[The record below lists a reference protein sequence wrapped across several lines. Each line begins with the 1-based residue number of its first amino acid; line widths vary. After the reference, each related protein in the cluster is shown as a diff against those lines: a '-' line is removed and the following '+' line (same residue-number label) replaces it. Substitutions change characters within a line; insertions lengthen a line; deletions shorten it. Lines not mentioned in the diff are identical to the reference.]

1 MNKFRN
7 IVISFGNG
15 VAALLMFAPIFII
28 TSAEKLGTTY
38 TIILLILS
46 ICYDTYIYSII
57 KQNKYLEET
66 KKLFLDVFNG
76 KTVESKTEEQKLN
89 WYKVIC
95 INLFMDYFNKD
106 KWERIWVND

>member
-1 MNKFRN
+1 MNKFKN
-7 IVISFGNG
+7 MVISFGNG
-15 VAALLMFAPIFII
+15 IAVLLMFAPIFII

-46 ICYDTYIYSII
+46 TCYNFYIYSII
-57 KQNKYLEET
+57 KQNEYLEET
-66 KKLFLDVFNG
+66 KKLFLNVFNG

-106 KWERIWVND
+106 K